1 MKDSL
6 FGKKYIDIFK
16 EKKKNLINEYEEQI
30 KHLPKDQKIKAFS
43 KKQMILLTWWS
54 KQSPFR
60 DKDGIICDGAIRSGK
75 SYAMSFSFILWAM
88 ATFNEEDF
96 IIAGKTI
103 SALERNVIKPLIKIL
118 RRRGYR
124 VERKT
129 SENLF
134 TVQSSKS
141 FNTFY
146 LFGGKDESSQDMV
159 QGLTAAGA
167 YFDEVALMPE
177 SFVNQ
182 ATARCSAEG
191 SKLWFNCNPEH
202 PEHWFK
208 LEWLDKIRFKNL
220 IHMHFTMDDNPS
232 LSTEKKLKYK
242 RMYTGV
248 FYDRFILGLW
258 RRASGL
264 IYKQYA
270 DNPSNYLIGK
280 FPIDDK
286 LITINIGVDFGGAK
300 SATTFV
306 ATGIGQDFKYV
317 YVLRDKRI
325 EKELTPE
332 ELNYAFSEFV
342 SKVYKDYGMFMEA
355 KCDSAESILI
365 KGLEVTTVRNNL
377 KCAVKKARKKD
388 ILERIRC
395 EQALIGEKRLRIFKN
410 EAQQTQS
417 ALLSA
422 IWDDDKS
429 NTRLDEVSFK
439 NPVDILDAFEYSF
452 EEFIDY
458 LMIA

>member
-1 MKDSL
+1 
-6 FGKKYIDIFK
+6 
-16 EKKKNLINEYEEQI
+16 
-30 KHLPKDQKIKAFS
+30 
-43 KKQMILLTWWS
+43 
-54 KQSPFR
+54 
-60 DKDGIICDGAIRSGK
+60 
-75 SYAMSFSFILWAM
+75 
-88 ATFNEEDF
+88 
-96 IIAGKTI
+96 
-103 SALERNVIKPLIKIL
+103 
-118 RRRGYR
+118 
-124 VERKT
+124 
-129 SENLF
+129 
-134 TVQSSKS
+134 
-141 FNTFY
+141 
-146 LFGGKDESSQDMV
+146 
-159 QGLTAAGA
+159 
-167 YFDEVALMPE
+167 
-177 SFVNQ
+177 
-182 ATARCSAEG
+182 
-191 SKLWFNCNPEH
+191 
-202 PEHWFK
+202 
-208 LEWLDKIRFKNL
+208 
-220 IHMHFTMDDNPS
+220 
-232 LSTEKKLKYK
+232 
-242 RMYTGV
+242 MYTGV

-280 FPIDDK
+280 FPSDDK

-342 SKVYKDYGMFMEA
+342 SKVYNDYGMFMEA

-377 KCAVKKARKKD
+377 KCAVKKAKKKD

-410 EAQQTQS
+410 EAQQIQS